1 MKGFAVQNEVGWNHD
16 NIVPYITI
24 VVYGAFL
31 FAGSNEIK
39 KEKESKHE
47 NYIKRWLSERV

>member
-31 FAGSNEIK
+31 FAGSNEMK